1 MIRPDGMPLTVALT
15 VAGAL
20 LAIAGFRAVHN
31 PAGSGPQQPAPIV
44 HQLPGIKVHEFT
56 ASDGTRCLA
65 SSAGGIV
72 CEWLWMEAGEDPGY
86 EDDEPAGPP
95 RPAPR

>member
-1 MIRPDGMPLTVALT
+1 MIRPDGMPFTVFVT

-20 LAIAGFRAVHN
+20 LAIAAFRAVHS
-31 PAGSGPQQPAPIV
+31 PSEIAPPPAPIV
-44 HQLPGIKVHEFT
+44 HKLPGIHVHEFT

-72 CEWLWMEAGEDPGY
+72 CEWLWLEAGEDPGY
-86 EDDEPAGPP
+86 EDEPAGPP
-95 RPAPR
+95 APR